1 MRYENLDVK
10 TKIDEQMA
18 KLNICKAVMHKNI
31 TLEKWN
37 FNWKIYQWTSEECSM
52 LVMPSTELNAIKCL
66 TASEFWDVINP
77 LFFLI

>member
-31 TLEKWN
+31 TLEK
-37 FNWKIYQWTSEECSM
+37 
-52 LVMPSTELNAIKCL
+52 
-66 TASEFWDVINP
+66 
-77 LFFLI
+77 